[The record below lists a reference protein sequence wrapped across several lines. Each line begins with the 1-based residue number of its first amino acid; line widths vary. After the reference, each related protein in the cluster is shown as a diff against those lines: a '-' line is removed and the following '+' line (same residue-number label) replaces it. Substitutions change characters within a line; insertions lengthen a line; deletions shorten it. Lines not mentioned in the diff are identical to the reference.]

1 MAKPPPSAVDR
12 VQADPRLRTR
22 DDSGVGAII
31 TGTVVWAVIWVA
43 LLVVQ
48 PTWAVGTRAIAIAA
62 TGAGLG
68 LIGIA
73 IVVSRRRRLQRRRE
87 RDGGQIGQE

>member
-1 MAKPPPSAVDR
+1 MANPPPSALDR
-12 VQADPRLRTR
+12 IQADPRLRTR
-22 DDSGVGAII
+22 DDSGVAAIV

-48 PTWAVGTRAIAIAA
+48 PTWAAGTRAIAVAA

-73 IVVSRRRRLQRRRE
+73 IVVSRQRRLRRRRE
-87 RDGGQIGQE
+87 HAAGQSGPD